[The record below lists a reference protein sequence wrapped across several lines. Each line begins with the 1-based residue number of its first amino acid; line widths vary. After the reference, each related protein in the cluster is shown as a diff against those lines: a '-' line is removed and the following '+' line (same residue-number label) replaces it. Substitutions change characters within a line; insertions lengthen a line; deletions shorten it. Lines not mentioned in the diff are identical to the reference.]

1 MKKKLILLS
10 GPSCVGKGPLL
21 AALKTFHPEIAFSGI
36 PVIRSRGSRNNVPR
50 PEEKPI
56 WDDPDFFMPDA
67 MFSKLD
73 KNYVTGKVHGFP
85 QAIDL
90 RKITEHT
97 ADLLILEIYYTFWEQ
112 FKKRDAETLDEMDI
126 TSVFMSPVSQNEID
140 LFKEEH
146 VSKNAFIVEMML
158 EKQMRRAEFMGLTV
172 TSAVSM
178 SFNTR
183 AQSAPNEINVMDT
196 YDYRIICHDGEGHP
210 NWNRNRDGSFHAR
223 PAGEAGNALDE
234 FVGII
239 GDV

>member
-1 MKKKLILLS
+1 MKKKLVLLS

-21 AALKTFHPEIAFSGI
+21 AALKTFHTEIKFSGI

-50 PEEKPI
+50 PEEAPV
-56 WDDPDFFMPDA
+56 WNDLDYFMPDA

-112 FKKRDAETLDEMDI
+112 FKKRETETLAGMDI
-126 TSVFMSPVSQNEID
+126 VSVFMSPVSQNEID
-140 LFKEEH
+140 LFKQEN

-158 EKQMRRAEFMGLTV
+158 EKQMRRAEFMGMKV

-178 SFNTR
+178 SFNSR
-183 AQSAPNEINVMDT
+183 AQSAPNEINMMNA
-196 YDYRIICHDGEGHP
+196 YDRRIVCHDGEGHP
-210 NWNRNRDGSFHAR
+210 NWNRNRDGSFNSK
-223 PAGEAGNALDE
+223 PTGEAGKALDE
-234 FVGII
+234 FAGII
-239 GDV
+239 GAV